1 MCWILTI
8 HHATITFSAV
18 NRFSKLVSGLNV
30 WKKVQVYN
38 NSYMYYTF
46 LDIRSCKGIFF
57 KILTHWSNIS
67 CEEEEEGVRELHEI
81 DAWRSLRLTLL
92 MSQFVHSLQTRVT
105 LEWTLGIIVIYLVMD
120 QRVLF
125 LKFFSWFRSLNS
137 IFGSAEQNFF
147 ASFLIIFS
155 KKMECFKD
163 TEEVSIEAYFEKS
176 SKVSWQ
182 KLGKKWR
189 KASLN

>member
-67 CEEEEEGVRELHEI
+67 CEEEEEEGVRELHEI

-125 LKFFSWFRSLNS
+125 LKFSSWFRSLNS

-147 ASFLIIFS
+147 ASFLTIIFFLNG
-155 KKMECFKD
+155 MLQRH
-163 TEEVSIEAYFEKS
+163 
-176 SKVSWQ
+176 WG
-182 KLGKKWR
+182 GK
-189 KASLN
+189 